1 VYRITKK
8 PKRNYVV
15 LANFWYKENAE
26 NISREKKGLIST
38 YIKLRSA
45 LYFDTITYIV
55 IKFIF

>member
-8 PKRNYVV
+8 PKRNYVKLV
-15 LANFWYKENAE
+15 DFWHIDKN
-26 NISREKKGLIST
+26 REKKGLIST